1 MLQGQ
6 MMALSFKLFA
16 KTGPGQGQVLNFIFL
31 QKILK
36 TSADNGCNQ
45 TDDEKPLFAGFA
57 GTISRFTRIERG
69 RTWKDSSDSCQRES
83 EQNIWSQFSQRSPF
97 LPGKQYKQ
105 VRIRLNLFP
114 SQQNV
119 KHCKNSTNSSN
130 RTTCTNCTNAIQTT
144 QNLYQLHKIVQ
155 TSQNINYN
163 CTHTCTNS
171 INTKKEQGAHNCNKS
186 KNLTKYTN

>member
-45 TDDEKPLFAGFA
+45 TDDEKPLFPGFA

-83 EQNIWSQFSQRSPF
+83 EQNIWSQFSQRSLF

-105 VRIRLNLFP
+105 VRLDSLP
-114 SQQNV
+114 AQQNV
-119 KHCKNSTNSSN
+119 QHCKNSSN
-130 RTTCTNCTNAIQTT
+130 CTTCTNCTFF
-144 QNLYQLHKIVQ
+144 LP
-155 TSQNINYN
+155 TSQN
-163 CTHTCTNS
+163 CTN
-171 INTKKEQGAHNCNKS
+171 ITK
-186 KNLTKYTN
+186 